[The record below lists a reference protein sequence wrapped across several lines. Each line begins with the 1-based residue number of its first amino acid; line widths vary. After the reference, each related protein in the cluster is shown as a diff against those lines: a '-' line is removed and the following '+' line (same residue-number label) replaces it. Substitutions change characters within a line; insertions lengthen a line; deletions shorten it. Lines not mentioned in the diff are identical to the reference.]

1 MNNKTSSTKN
11 NSTED
16 INDTLAIR
24 EGFGKPILQ
33 KSMEVYDDFLANSE
47 VDRIQK
53 LILKY
58 ELFKMTLD
66 VPGDV
71 VECGV
76 QSGSGIYLYA
86 KLMKIFKP
94 HSISRIVGFD
104 FFGSENNTISKY
116 KADQECIEEHQN
128 TKLFGAELDTILKN
142 LNNVGID
149 NVDLIPGDVI
159 FSTKDY
165 VEKHL
170 GFRISLLVLD
180 VDNYEG
186 TLACLENLYPL
197 VTKGGVVV
205 FDEYAL
211 RTYGESNAVDEY
223 FKNQKIKIKSFSWGV
238 TPSGYLIKE

>member
-1 MNNKTSSTKN
+1 MNNKTSSTEN
-11 NSTED
+11 SSTED

-33 KSMEVYDDFLANSE
+33 KSMEAYDSFLANSE

-58 ELFKMTLD
+58 ELFKMTLE

-76 QSGSGIYLYA
+76 HSGSGIYLYA

-94 HSISRIVGFD
+94 HSIARIVGFD
-104 FFGSENNTISKY
+104 FFGSGNHTSSKY

-128 TKLFGAELDTILKN
+128 TELFGAEPDTILKN
-142 LNNVGID
+142 LKSVGID
-149 NVDLIPGDVI
+149 NVDLIAGDVA

-186 TLACLENLYPL
+186 TLACLQNLYPL
-197 VTKGGVVV
+197 VVKGGVVV

-223 FKNQKIKIKSFSWGV
+223 FENQKVKIKSFSWGV